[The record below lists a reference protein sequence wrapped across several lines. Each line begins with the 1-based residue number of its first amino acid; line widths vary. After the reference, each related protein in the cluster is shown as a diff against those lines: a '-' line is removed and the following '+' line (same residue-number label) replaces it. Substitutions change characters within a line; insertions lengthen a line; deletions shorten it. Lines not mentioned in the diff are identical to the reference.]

1 MWLLPGFYLAALIAN
16 AAPDMGT
23 CTQGDAGQLFLV
35 ILAAPAQLLGMLGL
49 SMTKYIRWAVLAC
62 LPLIPVLIR
71 QMVFALRLTK
81 GLIIDGMSA
90 CGFLM
95 NDSDWEFDGSEV
107 SYVKLW
113 IVVCM
118 VLPLIACGLAVWRLA
133 HQRKVDGP
141 AGLL

>member
-1 MWLLPGFYLAALIAN
+1 
-16 AAPDMGT
+16 MGT

-49 SMTKYIRWAVLAC
+49 SMTKYIRWAILAC
-62 LPLIPVLIR
+62 LPVIPVLIW

-95 NDSDWEFDGSEV
+95 NDSDW
-107 SYVKLW
+107 
-113 IVVCM
+113 
-118 VLPLIACGLAVWRLA
+118 
-133 HQRKVDGP
+133 
-141 AGLL
+141 